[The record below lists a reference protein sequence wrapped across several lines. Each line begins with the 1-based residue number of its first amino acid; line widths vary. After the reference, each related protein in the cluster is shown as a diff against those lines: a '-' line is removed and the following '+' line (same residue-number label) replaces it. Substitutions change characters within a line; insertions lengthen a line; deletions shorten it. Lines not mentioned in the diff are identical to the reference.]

1 MGTRNFTK
9 VVRVGHFQVELP
21 RLGTGLAVLGP
32 TVPIL
37 CAETL
42 IYLGYFQVALWIH
55 LITFVGCSLTPLIIH
70 SERDL
75 FRAFL
80 LLPLFRLLNF
90 GMPVFV
96 ETTLAWLPV
105 VYGGLLAATYMSA
118 VSLPAVRLPDRQNV
132 WQTVVF
138 APLAIALAAILG
150 SIEYVI
156 LYPEP
161 LIETWGGPEMFTFVL
176 VVGVFIGF
184 GEEFLFR
191 GVLQSTIS
199 DRAGAVT
206 GVVLTGVLFGMMHST
221 SGLNGAMLFATAF
234 GLLLGWIYHRTSN
247 LLLVALIHGVLNVL
261 LYGLFPLSGPV
272 IGF

>member
-1 MGTRNFTK
+1 MGTQRFTRT
-9 VVRVGHFQVELP
+9 VRIHRFRIEVP
-21 RLGTGLAVLGP
+21 DSGTGIALLVPSILVLG
-32 TVPIL
+32 
-37 CAETL
+37 AEAL
-42 IYLGYFQVALWIH
+42 IYLGYVRMALWVH
-55 LITFVGCSLTPLIIH
+55 LVTFVGCSLAPLIVT
-70 SERDL
+70 SESTL

-96 ETTLAWLPV
+96 ESTLAWLPV
-105 VYGGLLAATYMSA
+105 VYGGLLVATYVSA
-118 VSLPAVRLPDRQNV
+118 VSLPAVRLPSLRDV
-132 WQTVVF
+132 WGTAVY
-138 APLAIALAAILG
+138 APLAVAVAVLLA

-161 LIETWGGPEMFTFVL
+161 LIETWGGSETLTFVI

-191 GVLQSTIS
+191 GVLQSTIT

-206 GVVLTGVLFGMMHST
+206 GVGLSSVLFGMMHST
-221 SGLNGAMLFATAF
+221 SGFNGEMLFAGAV

-247 LLLVALIHGVLNVL
+247 LLLVGLIHGVLNVL
-261 LYGLFPLSGPV
+261 LFGLFPLSGPAL
-272 IGF
+272 GW